1 MDCEADG
8 ETLLA
13 GIPRLGRQTIT
24 PGQRWIYSAGFNVG
38 SELTSTARIDSELA
52 DLERLAESGA
62 RVAVLSHQGSH
73 RDGSAA
79 SLEHATE
86 HLARRMNR
94 SVRYFPENT
103 SDEAVRVSRSMHPG
117 DIVVFGNTRH
127 HAGEEQGDAALAYRF
142 SRLGDQV
149 AVGGFSKAH
158 RAHASNTGLLEYL
171 PGFAADSLVTEARFL
186 SAWAGERPEACS
198 AAILGGR
205 KPEKTLIGLVHF
217 AEICDLVIPGGVVLN
232 TVLRALGHDVADSDL
247 GTKPAACLDAA
258 RKVLVASGDVQ
269 LHVPRTVWVAPAD
282 RTTPR
287 AARLVAIED
296 GVPDG
301 HAIVDFALEPWA
313 AELLGKTRRTILAGT
328 PSRYLDGHREASDT
342 ILAALT
348 PVADTT
354 LLLGGDTV
362 AELPWSGPAATG
374 GGSALELLA
383 TGMCAVLDALRNN
396 TRPAVPN
403 PPDDVSGGVN
413 T

>member
-1 MDCEADG
+1 MD
-8 ETLLA
+8 
-13 GIPRLGRQTIT
+13 P
-24 PGQRWIYSAGFNVG
+24 
-38 SELTSTARIDSELA
+38 ELISTARIDSELA
-52 DLERLAESGA
+52 DLERLVESGA

-73 RDGSAA
+73 RDGSAT
-79 SLEHATE
+79 SLEHVTE
-86 HLARRMNR
+86 HLARRLNR
-94 SVRYFPENT
+94 PVRYFPENA
-103 SDEAVRVSRSMHPG
+103 SDEAVRVSRNMHPG

-142 SRLGDQV
+142 AQLGDQV

-158 RAHASNTGLLEYL
+158 RAHASNTGLLEHL
-171 PGFAADSLVTEARFL
+171 PGFAAGSLVTEARFL
-186 SAWAGERPEACS
+186 SSWAGERPDTCS

-217 AEICDLVIPGGVVLN
+217 AETCDLVIPAGVVLN

-258 RKVLVASGDVQ
+258 REVLASGNAR
-269 LHVPRTVWVAPAD
+269 LHVPRTVWAAPD
-282 RTTPR
+282 DGTTPR
-287 AARLVAIED
+287 AAHPVAIED

-313 AELLGKTRRTILAGT
+313 AELLGKTGRTVLAGT
-328 PSRYLDGHREASDT
+328 PTRYLDGHREASDA
-342 ILAALT
+342 ILASLE
-348 PVADTT
+348 PVAGTT

-362 AELPWSGPAATG
+362 AELPWSGPVATG

-383 TGMCAVLDALRNN
+383 TGTCAVLDALRNN
-396 TRPAVPN
+396 TRLAVSNLPH
-403 PPDDVSGGVN
+403 DVPGEVN